1 MNAIIFIILAAAL
14 LLLVIFLPVLNG
26 VGSYKFQKPTPSR
39 ARKFKA
45 DDEDDKSADTSF
57 VKFKLAEGTSS
68 SIRSALRE
76 EDEDEDASVGQR
88 VRSRNAAGREKLTGQ
103 GYDI

>member
-1 MNAIIFIILAAAL
+1 MNAIIFIIFAAAL

-26 VGSYKFQKPTPSR
+26 VGSYKFQKPAPSR
-39 ARKFKA
+39 ARKLKTE
-45 DDEDDKSADTSF
+45 DEDNKSEDTSF

-88 VRSRNAAGREKLTGQ
+88 VRSRNTAGREKLTGK
-103 GYDI
+103 GYEV